1 MCIGLT
7 VILVQRESTI
17 NVSKPVET
25 VRVIAHFDS
34 SVISGTTFTVPV
46 GSVKSKE
53 VRELLENYDIQKTQA
68 IFRDRYNSLGL
79 LQTPVNMK
87 SNRHFLEGWQLIL
100 VQGKAKAEE
109 LACLLKEQKGIKE
122 AFVELPL
129 RVKPS
134 ISPNDPYFSNGAQW
148 HLKCTTNPLADIDA
162 EAAWNINRG
171 RNDVII
177 AVADGGIDY
186 NHPDLDPGNRS
197 RVIAGYDFG
206 DFDSDPMDD
215 LPANHPKSYADHGT
229 KIAGAIGAI
238 TNDSTGV
245 AGIMWNC
252 KIMPLKMVSSST
264 ISYPFIGTI
273 FDFSTTALPSSTA
286 MAIDYAVNHG
296 AHVINMSYGISGLGY
311 TLAVV
316 TQQLSV
322 LYDAIANAY
331 DK

>member
-1 MCIGLT
+1 LI
-7 VILVQRESTI
+7 
-17 NVSKPVET
+17 
-25 VRVIAHFDS
+25 
-34 SVISGTTFTVPV
+34 
-46 GSVKSKE
+46 
-53 VRELLENYDIQKTQA
+53 
-68 IFRDRYNSLGL
+68 
-79 LQTPVNMK
+79 QTPVIKNK
-87 SNRHFLEGWQLIL
+87 NHYFLEGWRLIS
-100 VQGKAKAEE
+100 VKGKARAEE
-109 LACLLKEQKGIKE
+109 LVCLLKEQKGVKE

-134 ISPNDPYFSNGAQW
+134 ISPNDPYFVNGSQW
-148 HLKCTTNPLADIDA
+148 HLKSISNPLADIDA
-162 EAAWNINRG
+162 EAAWDINRG

-177 AVADGGIDY
+177 AVADGGVDY

-215 LPANHPKSYADHGT
+215 LPDNNPLSYADHGT
-229 KIAGAIGAI
+229 KVAGAIGAL
-238 TNDSTGV
+238 TNDSAGV

-252 KIMPLKMVSSST
+252 KIMPLKMVSSFT

-286 MAIDYAVNHG
+286 MAIDYAVSHG

-316 TQQLSV
+316 PQQLSV

-331 DK
+331 